1 MNAVVAVSLRDVT
14 VGMMTASHD
23 NSGHDAPQT
32 ARAAA
37 ILARRASGLLALE
50 EAFVELADADCGQ
63 AIAALVA
70 ERIRLEEALV
80 LRALEAADDQAI
92 SVMCRAAGFKINGY
106 SAVLRMRRR
115 HGRGAGSAPT
125 DALTFFSSLSRASA
139 ERIIEQLQA
148 VRRAS

>member
-1 MNAVVAVSLRDVT
+1 MAASQDNGEHNAQ
-14 VGMMTASHD
+14 HD
-23 NSGHDAPQT
+23 

-37 ILARRASGLLALE
+37 ILARRADGLIAVDEALA
-50 EAFVELADADCGQ
+50 ELADADCGQ

-70 ERIRLEEALV
+70 ERVRLDAALV
-80 LRALEAADDQAI
+80 LRALEAGDDQAI
-92 SVMCRAAGFKINGY
+92 SVMCRAAGLKINGY

-115 HGRGAGSAPT
+115 HGRGAGTAPT

>member
-1 MNAVVAVSLRDVT
+1 MRVWPYPFRQVT
-14 VGMMTASHD
+14 VGTMTASHD
-23 NSGHDAPQT
+23 DNGQNAAQA

-37 ILARRASGLLALE
+37 ILARRASGLLAIE
-50 EAFVELADADCGQ
+50 EALVELADSDCGQ
-63 AIAALVA
+63 AIAAIVA
-70 ERIRLEEALV
+70 ERVRLEAALV
-80 LRALEAADDQAI
+80 LRALEAADDQPI

-139 ERIIEQLQA
+139 ERIVEQLQA